1 MNIRCNFFLTAMA
14 VLAIM
19 GISGC
24 KKDKEYPGP
33 RYEAM
38 EKTRAGHIHHF
49 AVHPLYNPA
58 RLVQAYQ
65 PLIHYLNRHLP
76 EDQIRLEAS
85 WDYADYE
92 AKFNEKRISFLLPNP
107 WQTLQGIKNGFD
119 VIAMAGD
126 ARDFKGI
133 FIVRKDNPI
142 KKPSD
147 LKGQRLCYPAPTALA
162 ACIMPQFFLYRSGL
176 DIHTD
181 IDNHY
186 VGSQESAIMNV
197 FLKRHPVCA
206 TWPPSWRDFQKNH
219 PEKADHLKVIWETP
233 HLMNNAVMVR
243 KSLPPA
249 LKAKVRALLVTLH
262 ESLAG
267 CAVLSAMETRRFYK
281 ADNDSYEVVKS
292 YIETFEQK
300 VRKVTTQ

>member
-1 MNIRCNFFLTAMA
+1 
-14 VLAIM
+14 M
-19 GISGC
+19 GLSGC
-24 KKDKEYPGP
+24 EKAARYPGP
-33 RYEAM
+33 RYEAA
-38 EKTRAGHIHHF
+38 KRTNAGHVHHF

-76 EDQIRLEAS
+76 NDRIRLEAS

-92 AKFNEKRISFLLPNP
+92 AKFNERRISFLLPNP
-107 WQTLQGIKNGFD
+107 WQTLQGIKAGFE

-133 FIVRKDNPI
+133 FIVRKDSAVKMPY
-142 KKPSD
+142 D
-147 LKGQRLCYPAPTALA
+147 LKGRSVCYPAPTALA

-181 IDNHY
+181 INNHY

-197 FLKRHPVCA
+197 FLRQYPVCA
-206 TWPPSWRDFQKNH
+206 TWPPAWRGFQNNH
-219 PEKADHLKVIWETP
+219 PEKAEHLKVIWETP

-243 KSLPPA
+243 KNLPPA
-249 LKAKVRALLVTLH
+249 LKSRVGELLVTLH

-267 CAVLSAMETRRFYK
+267 CAVLHAMETRRFYK

-300 VRKVTTQ
+300 VRKVTTR